1 MSIHNIRFL
10 IRLMENA
17 RQAIKEDRYLDF
29 MNETLANMGF
39 DERGF

>member
-10 IRLMENA
+10 IRLMEEI
-17 RQAIKEDRYLDF
+17 RQAINEDRYTEY
-29 MNETLANMGF
+29 MQEKLASMQF

>member
-10 IRLMENA
+10 IQLMEDA

-29 MNETLANMGF
+29 MNQKLANMKF